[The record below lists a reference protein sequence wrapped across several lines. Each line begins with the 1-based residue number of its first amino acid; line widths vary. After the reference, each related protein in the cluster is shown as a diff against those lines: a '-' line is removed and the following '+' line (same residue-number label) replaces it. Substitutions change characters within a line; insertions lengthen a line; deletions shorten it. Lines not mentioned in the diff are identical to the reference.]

1 MIAPP
6 FFMTGAM
13 CEGKMEVF
21 VKIFLTDCIAAL
33 SCASVLH
40 LTDKNSRAEDI
51 VFVLLCIF
59 LILMPV
65 TGLLMIWTV

>member
-1 MIAPP
+1 
-6 FFMTGAM
+6 
-13 CEGKMEVF
+13 MEVF

-33 SCASVLH
+33 SCASVLQ
-40 LTDKNSRAEDI
+40 LTDRNSRVADF

-59 LILMPV
+59 LVLMPV